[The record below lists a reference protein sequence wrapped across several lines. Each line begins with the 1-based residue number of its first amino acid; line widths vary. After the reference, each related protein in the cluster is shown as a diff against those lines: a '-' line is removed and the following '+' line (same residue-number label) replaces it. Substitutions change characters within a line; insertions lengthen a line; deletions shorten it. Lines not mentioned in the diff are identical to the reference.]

1 MKLNEV
7 LVYVRSFRVFDI
19 QVAIAVFTYPAD
31 FLISSSGAYTREGR
45 GGGGSG
51 EAYKRQFMLWPFRRK
66 VGKRFGSFFTTYII
80 QLILHVE
87 LRNILN

>member
-31 FLISSSGAYTREGR
+31 FLISSSGAYTWEG

-51 EAYKRQFMLWPFRRK
+51 EAYKRQFMQWPCRRK
-66 VGKRFGSFFTTYII
+66 VGKRFGSSFTTYII
-80 QLILHVE
+80 QLILHAE

>member
-31 FLISSSGAYTREGR
+31 FLISSSGAYTWEGGEGGER
-45 GGGGSG
+45 GG
-51 EAYKRQFMLWPFRRK
+51 L
-66 VGKRFGSFFTTYII
+66 
-80 QLILHVE
+80 
-87 LRNILN
+87 